1 MSFSEYASCD
11 GLALAELV
19 ARREVTAAELVEEAI
34 RRIERHNPEINAVIY
49 SMYDRA
55 RERARQQ
62 PAPGQGGPFQG
73 VPFLLKDILADCEG
87 VPTTFGSRFL
97 QGAVAAQDSEL
108 VVRYKRAGLIA
119 LGKTNVPELGTM
131 PTTEPHLYG
140 PARNPWNT
148 SHSTGGSSGGSAAA
162 VAAGVVPLAH
172 ANDGGGSIRVPAAC
186 CGLVGLKPTRGR
198 NPLGP
203 LLGDSLNGLGC
214 EHVVSRTVRDSA
226 AALDCTAGPDV
237 GDPYWAPP
245 PERPYLEEVSREPGP
260 LRIATWTRDLR
271 GEPIHPECERAIREV
286 ARLCSDLGHELVE
299 GKPEFNFDAYEAAFL
314 DIWAVGNAAAID
326 GAALALGREPTPELF
341 EPLSWGLYE
350 RGKAIPGSRFQ
361 LAIGALQLFS
371 RQIAHFFEGVDAWL
385 TPVLSSP
392 PVKLGYFDTNQGDFE
407 KAFAPMMEYLPFT
420 PLANATGQPSI
431 SLPLAWSGDGLPIG
445 ALFTA
450 RFGDEGLL
458 YRIAGQLERAH
469 PWIDRKPPIWD

>member
-1 MSFSEYASCD
+1 MSFSEYESFD
-11 GLALAELV
+11 GLGLAELV
-19 ARREVTAAELVEEAI
+19 AQREVTAAELVEEAI
-34 RRIERHNPEINAVIY
+34 QRIEKHNPTINAVIY
-49 SMYDRA
+49 PMYDLA
-55 RERARQQ
+55 RELARQQ
-62 PAPGQGGPFQG
+62 PPPGQGGSFQG
-73 VPFLLKDILADCEG
+73 VPFLLKDILGDHEG
-87 VPTTFGSRFL
+87 VPTTFGSRFM
-97 QGAVAAQDSEL
+97 QGAAAEQDSEL
-108 VVRYKRAGLIA
+108 VVRYKRAGLVA

-131 PTTEPHLYG
+131 PTTESQLYG

-148 SHSTGGSSGGSAAA
+148 NHSTGGSSGGSAAA
-162 VAAGVVPLAH
+162 VAAGIVPLAH

-226 AALDCTAGPDV
+226 AALDSTAGPDV

-245 PERPYLEEVSREPGP
+245 PQRPYLEEVSRDPAR
-260 LRIATWTRDLR
+260 LRIACWTRDLR
-271 GEPIHPECERAIREV
+271 GNPIHPECVRAVEEV
-286 ARLCSDLGHELVE
+286 ARLCSDLGHEVQE
-299 GKPEFNFDAYEAAFL
+299 RKPEFDLDEYESAFL

-326 GAALALGREPTPELF
+326 GAARALGREPSPEFF

-350 RGKAIPGSRFQ
+350 QGKGIPGSQFQ
-361 LAIGALQLFS
+361 LAIGTLQLLS
-371 RQIAHFFEGVDAWL
+371 RKIARFFEEVDAWL
-385 TPVLSSP
+385 TPVLASP
-392 PVKLGYFDTNQGDFE
+392 PVKLGYFDTNEGDFE
-407 KAFAPMMEYLPFT
+407 KAFAPMLEYLPFT

-431 SLPLAWSGDGLPIG
+431 SLPLAWSSDGLPIG

-458 YRIAGQLERAH
+458 YRIAGQLERAR
-469 PWIDRKPPIWD
+469 PWIDRKPAIWG